1 MSTKITVTIGKF
13 ERTYTLVETNAPP
26 RYDGFGTFEVYD
38 SEPNRRTPRDRSE
51 ADRSRFVLV
60 DDKHLEWQQ
69 GRYGSGLYTYQVEE
83 NDLTTWVQEKLYK
96 KLTANQGGDE

>member
-1 MSTKITVTIGKF
+1 MSTQITVTIGTF
-13 ERTYTLVETNAPP
+13 ERSYTLVETNAPQ

-38 SEPNRRTPRDRSE
+38 SGPKDRSD
-51 ADRSRFVLV
+51 ADQTRFVLV

-69 GRYGSGLYTYQVEE
+69 GRYGSGLYVSKVEE
-83 NDLTTWVQEKLYK
+83 NDLTNWVREKLYK